1 MESRRPRPVGYC
13 EESENTKHGKRS
25 LLSFFCFASFLF
37 LLFFFFSFFLLF
49 FPFLLYFF
57 NTLFSLFSFVFF
69 HQKEKRKKK
78 KKERNEKEKEKRD
91 KDKRNRKEG
100 DGTDSRGNQQAIW
113 EISKCL
119 VDDWQ
124 HGTGTVLHCGS
135 PSQSLRLTTPPRTN
149 LADVREE
156 REVPPQTSLS
166 STVGVAGGCSSCAN
180 DTRNEL
186 E

>member
-1 MESRRPRPVGYC
+1 MATAKNRKIQNME
-13 EESENTKHGKRS
+13 KS
-25 LLSFFCFASFLF
+25 LFLPFFPSFFLVF
-37 LLFFFFSFFLLF
+37 LFFFFLF
-49 FPFLLYFF
+49 FFSLYFF
-57 NTLFSLFSFVFF
+57 ITFSSLFSFVFF
-69 HQKEKRKKK
+69 HQKKKK
-78 KKERNEKEKEKRD
+78 KKRD
-91 KDKRNRKEG
+91 RDKRNRKEG